1 MRAMKVRKV
10 VLVAKYQGD
19 IRYGMLRSI
28 QCSCMRRMSVRK
40 YMGRLSFRLY
50 NTRRESFV

>member
-1 MRAMKVRKV
+1 MRVMKVRKV

-19 IRYGMLRSI
+19 IRYGVLRCI

-40 YMGRLSFRLY
+40 DMGRLSFRLY
-50 NTRRESFV
+50 NARRGSFA

>member
-19 IRYGMLRSI
+19 IRYGMLRSM

-40 YMGRLSFRLY
+40 DMGRLSFRLY

>member
-10 VLVAKYQGD
+10 VLVAKYQDD

-40 YMGRLSFRLY
+40 DMGRLSFRLY